1 MGDGEPKYLNSPE
14 TPLFQKRRNLYGLA
28 EAAEE
33 DPLLSQIPAVEQG
46 AIAMLPNSTPLA
58 AAANPTP
65 LSITYNLDEY
75 LDLLAAALA

>member
-1 MGDGEPKYLNSPE
+1 
-14 TPLFQKRRNLYGLA
+14 
-28 EAAEE
+28 
-33 DPLLSQIPAVEQG
+33 
-46 AIAMLPNSTPLA
+46 MLPNSTPLA